1 MKKRAE
7 RQSAVCGDWLSKAL
21 SRTCWRL
28 PAVRRELMI
37 IGPLISKNVL
47 GGGLLFIC
55 PGSPEGKSRGECG
68 HQYSRAAY
76 PWALECWER
85 GYRVRFSHSFAI
97 PIPELLSQQSGNV
110 SHRTKLEKEKLP
122 NAHTEYNE

>member
-47 GGGLLFIC
+47 GGGLLFMS
-55 PGSPEGKSRGECG
+55 PGSPEG
-68 HQYSRAAY
+68 RAAGSVVISTLELLILG
-76 PWALECWER
+76 PWSAGREVT
-85 GYRVRFSHSFAI
+85 GFGSAI
-97 PIPELLSQQSGNV
+97 PSLFQFRSSF
-110 SHRTKLEKEKLP
+110 P
-122 NAHTEYNE
+122 NNREMFLTEPS